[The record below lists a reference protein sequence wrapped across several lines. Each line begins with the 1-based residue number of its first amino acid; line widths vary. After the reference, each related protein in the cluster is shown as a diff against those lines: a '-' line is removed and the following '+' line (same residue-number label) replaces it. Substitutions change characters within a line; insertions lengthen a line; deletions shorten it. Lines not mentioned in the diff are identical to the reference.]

1 MEDFIHKNQ
10 SYMPINFKL
19 YTIRVF
25 MYELKISQKQIKI
38 NACKLLGGGNCVY
51 EACEKILEYKNS
63 PGQFFTL
70 N

>member
-1 MEDFIHKNQ
+1 MGKMYFKLMEDFIHKNQ

-38 NACKLLGGGNCVY
+38 NACELFGGGNWVS
-51 EACEKILEYKNS
+51 ELSMWENL
-63 PGQFFTL
+63 GV
-70 N
+70 